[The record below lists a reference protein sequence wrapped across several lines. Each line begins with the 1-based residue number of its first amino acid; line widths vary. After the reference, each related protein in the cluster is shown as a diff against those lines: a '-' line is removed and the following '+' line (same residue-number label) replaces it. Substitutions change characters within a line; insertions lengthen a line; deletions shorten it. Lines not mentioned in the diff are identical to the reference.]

1 MPGDVY
7 TVVVDIG
14 TMVDFVFVVYSVVVV
29 VVEPLNIQ

>member
-14 TMVDFVFVVYSVVVV
+14 TVVDFVVIVDSVVVV
-29 VVEPLNIQ
+29 AVEPLNI